1 VCECECVCVCACVR
15 VRACVCVVCVC
26 VCARARLAVLVF
38 ECVFPT
44 HTHGYVS
51 MHKPIHAVSH
61 AWPSK
66 VMMPFFFAARSVPT
80 MASKMFEHLGFRVQC
95 FGSRV

>member
-1 VCECECVCVCACVR
+1 
-15 VRACVCVVCVC
+15 VRACVCAVCGVGGCTRACVLCVC
-26 VCARARLAVLVF
+26 VRARLAACV
-38 ECVFPT
+38 VFPR
-44 HTHGYVS
+44 HGYVR
-51 MHKPIHAVSH
+51 MHKHIHAVSH

-95 FGSRV
+95 FGSSF